1 VKERI
6 VADLSRLPTNAFGAR
21 SVTWWGTAAFVI
33 IEGMGFGLAIAV
45 YLYLAQLA
53 PEWPIGVPPP
63 DLGAGSVL
71 TAILLASAV
80 PNHLSKA
87 WAKRQDLPR
96 VRWALIVMCLFGLLP
111 LAVRAFEFRALNVWW
126 DFNAY
131 GSILWVMLGLH
142 TAHLA
147 TDVVDTMVLTTLM
160 WTRHGHSPR
169 RFDDVTD
176 NAFYWNFV
184 VLSWLPIYLLIYWI
198 PRW

>member
-1 VKERI
+1 
-6 VADLSRLPTNAFGAR
+6 
-21 SVTWWGTAAFVI
+21 
-33 IEGMGFGLAIAV
+33 
-45 YLYLAQLA
+45 
-53 PEWPIGVPPP
+53 
-63 DLGAGSVL
+63 
-71 TAILLASAV
+71 
-80 PNHLSKA
+80 
-87 WAKRQDLPR
+87 
-96 VRWALIVMCLFGLLP
+96 MCLFGLLP